1 MVARGFVDI
10 IRAGCASVRQ
20 IGGQHDREGAGYHLF
35 ASWPPSPSVPHH
47 EKRHVNKLQQT
58 AGIKPKNTST
68 K

>member
-35 ASWPPSPSVPHH
+35 RIVAAVSVSAAP
-47 EKRHVNKLQQT
+47 
-58 AGIKPKNTST
+58 
-68 K
+68 